1 MSRTLWTRCVG
12 FAVHRAVC
20 RRAPRACRLSSLA
33 SSLTHAFCARSP
45 LHLPILLT
53 LRAQSLSASP
63 PSPPAPL
70 GALPLPWQ
78 RLLRQDGCAAHRG
91 GQDINLRDALYSPGR
106 SENEREGKKERARA
120 RVCMVDRC
128 DAGVERAS
136 DSVGTHTSA
145 APCPPTH
152 NSPHHYTLHSASFH
166 AQCIKRCAREG
177 ATRDEGWKILFKHAS
192 SKMLLPGHADWP
204 LPQYIFGEGSERDT
218 LKSYFKQLRMGV
230 IDELVHKLYDAET
243 GEQNKWWMSFQGRK
257 FMGMELLN

>member
-63 PSPPAPL
+63 PSPHPPL

-78 RLLRQDGCAAHRG
+78 RLLRQDRCAAHRG

-106 SENEREGKKERARA
+106 SENEREGKRERARA

-145 APCPPTH
+145 APKTKSSIVPTH
-152 NSPHHYTLHSASFH
+152 TQLTHITTLYTLPPSTHSASSG
-166 AQCIKRCAREG
+166 ARARARRG
-177 ATRDEGWKILFKHAS
+177 TRVGRSFSNTRRRKCCSPATRTGRCRSTS
-192 SKMLLPGHADWP
+192 SVRAR
-204 LPQYIFGEGSERDT
+204 SAT
-218 LKSYFKQLRMGV
+218 L
-230 IDELVHKLYDAET
+230 
-243 GEQNKWWMSFQGRK
+243 
-257 FMGMELLN
+257 